1 MALSPRTMFN
11 ILLISFDSPH
21 LCLTL
26 YKSVC
31 SLLLCSGRMKD
42 LPLGEWRK
50 GEWRK
55 GEWRKGE
62 WRKGEWRGAILRI
75 AITVKTW
82 NIRK

>member
-11 ILLISFDSPH
+11 SFDSPH

-55 GEWRKGE
+55 GEWRGE
-62 WRKGEWRGAILRI
+62 ILRI